1 MYARNSATPRP
12 ITVGSVVLIADG
24 TVQTTGV
31 SAKIRKDGGTWT
43 AGGGSTSVEE
53 GVWSYTPTQ
62 GETDCET
69 LEVLV
74 YKASCYQAWQEVVTT
89 AVSTFGKVQAAGLD
103 ANTVTASALAT
114 DAVTEIQSGL
124 STFDAGSDTVTVGT
138 NNDKTGYSLTTGT
151 GLGNQTANI
160 TGNLSGSVGSV
171 TAGVTVTTNNDK
183 TGYELN
189 ETSRDAIIADFLAHV
204 ITKGSAGTIERA
216 FWQAAKAQ
224 ASASGEV
231 SGTPTASAFDTDLT
245 ANSGAFDHLLIVF
258 TSGSLAGEA
267 RPISSYSSTSG
278 RITLQEDL
286 TAAPSAADEFIIVPS
301 HVHPISEIQ
310 SGLATSANQTT
321 ILARLG
327 SWTGTGL
334 NTILGA
340 FRALAGKAA
349 SLTPTDIS
357 SGTTF
362 DNTTDSLEAIRDRG
376 DAAWAPGEAGS
387 GDASQSTLLAVQDQ
401 VEAIAGTLGGTAI
414 SVTNRIAD
422 GGSMV
427 IYTGDDLRVRSGT
440 QVTVSISDA
449 AGGIYSRLS
458 ALGASKLSWGAA
470 RPSQAAGAISGTIS
484 SITQSGSGA
493 DQVVNLVIEI
503 NDAGQSLNPADDY
516 IWQVVS
522 TSGSGDE
529 YTEIEGTLDLRR
541 RVAVPV

>member
-31 SAKIRKDGGTWT
+31 SAKIRKDGGTWV
-43 AGGGSTSVEE
+43 AGSGSTSVEE

-62 GETDCET
+62 SETDCEA

-74 YKASCYQAWQEVVTT
+74 YKANCYQAWQEVITT
-89 AVSTFGKVQAAGLD
+89 AVATFGRVQAAGLD
-103 ANTVTASALAT
+103 ADTVTASALAT

-138 NNDKTGYSLTTGT
+138 NNDKTGYSLTAGT

-183 TGYELN
+183 TGYSLTVAPPTAADVADAVWD
-189 ETSRDAIIADFLAHV
+189 ETTAGH
-204 ITKGSAGTIERA
+204 TTAGTYGGQVVRSTNSNVTVQITGSNHI
-216 FWQAAKAQ
+216 AADVHEFQ
-224 ASASGEV
+224 
-231 SGTPTASAFDTDLT
+231 TDALT
-245 ANSGAFDHLLIVF
+245 SDA
-258 TSGSLAGEA
+258 
-267 RPISSYSSTSG
+267 
-278 RITLQEDL
+278 
-286 TAAPSAADEFIIVPS
+286 TAASFV
-301 HVHPISEIQ
+301 SEVQ

-321 ILARLG
+321 ILNRLG
-327 SWTGTGL
+327 SWTGSGL

-340 FRALAGKAA
+340 FRAIAGKAA
-349 SLTPTDIS
+349 SLTPSDLS
-357 SGTTF
+357 DGTTF

-414 SVTNRIAD
+414 SVTSRIAD
-422 GGSMV
+422 GGAMV
-427 IYTGDDLRVRSGT
+427 IYTGDDLKVRSGT
-440 QVTVSISDA
+440 QVTVSISDP

-458 ALGASKLSWGAA
+458 ALGTSQLSWGAA
-470 RPSQAAGAISGTIS
+470 RQSQAAGAIAGTIS
-484 SITQSGSGA
+484 SLTQSGSGDA
-493 DQVVNLVIEI
+493 QVVNLVIEI
-503 NDAGQSLNPADDY
+503 LDAGQSLNPADDY
-516 IWQVVS
+516 IWQVAS
-522 TSGSGDE
+522 TSSSGDE

-541 RVAVPV
+541 RVAVPVTA